1 MEQLIKI
8 YRGGT
13 TKPRT
18 AFENA
23 KADADAV
30 ATQGWFVQSMV
41 VKDFTVVGALNRVQ
55 TQCLVTYHRNP
66 PLPIKKTM
74 SWEQMG
80 LKTKA
85 IQFSN
90 KKQEN
95 RNPRD
100 SYNAADLRKAFKS

>member
-8 YRGGT
+8 YRGAT

-30 ATQGWFVQSMV
+30 AKQGWFVQSMV
-41 VKDFTVVGALNRVQ
+41 VKDFTVVGALARFE
-55 TQCLVTYHRNP
+55 TQCLVTYHRKSP
-66 PLPIKKTM
+66 TSRQKTM

-85 IQFSN
+85 IQFRN